1 VSFVM
6 RPAGERV
13 LANVLQV
20 VELARQYEADGGI
33 SFRGFVDALREAS
46 DRSASAEAPVLEEG
60 SDGVRLMT
68 VHKAKGLE
76 FPVVILADM
85 TCKLSRKDASRYI
98 DQARNLCAMPLAGC
112 SPADLLDHEDVEVA
126 RETAEG
132 VRLAYVAATRARDVL
147 VLPAIGDCEYDG
159 WFGTLN
165 AAIYPPPDIRRDP
178 QRAPGCPEFGKDT
191 VRTRPDGEPPRA
203 DTVRPGMYELHVGQ
217 GVSRATGEHVG
228 QGFSPA
234 NGEHVGQGVSRATG
248 EHVGQGV
255 SRATGEHVRQGFSP
269 ASGVDAPSTYRVIW
283 WSPSAL
289 KLDADPPFGL
299 RREDLIAKD
308 AGDAVVSEGRTAYDT
323 WALDRATAISNGSSP
338 SLQIRTVTE
347 FAHAG
352 EWPAGVAELPRVE
365 VIELPRDGERP
376 RGRRFGTLVHA
387 VLATAPLDADVTM
400 LRALATLE
408 GRILGAPD
416 HEMSAAAALAA
427 RVLAH
432 PLLAAARSAERAGT
446 CRREVPVTL
455 TLSDGRLLEGVVDLA
470 YEHEGA
476 WRVVDFKTDDDPHG
490 MLSVYSRQVGLY
502 AAALARVTTRTP
514 NGVVLVV

>member
-1 VSFVM
+1 M

-76 FPVVILADM
+76 FPVVILADI
-85 TCKLSRKDASRYI
+85 TCKLSRRDASRYI

-112 SPADLLDHEDVEVA
+112 SPADLLDHEDVEVG
-126 RETAEG
+126 RERAEG

-159 WFGTLN
+159 WFATLN
-165 AAIYPPPDIRRDP
+165 AAIYPPRDIRRDP
-178 QRAPGCPEFGKDT
+178 QPAPGCPEFGKDT

-203 DTVRPGMYELHVGQ
+203 DTVRPGMYELPVGQGFSPASSEHALQSVSPASDEHVLQSVSPPSDEHVGQ
-217 GVSRATGEHVG
+217 GFSPARGEHVG

-234 NGEHVGQGVSRATG
+234 SEEHRA
-248 EHVGQGV
+248 
-255 SRATGEHVRQGFSP
+255 
-269 ASGVDAPSTYRVIW
+269 YRVVW
-283 WSPSAL
+283 WGPSAL

-323 WALDRATAISNGSSP
+323 WSLDRATAIAHGSSP

-352 EWPAGVAELPRVE
+352 EWPAGVAELPPVE

-400 LRALATLE
+400 LHALATLE

-432 PLLAAARSAERAGT
+432 PLLAAARTAERAGK

-502 AAALARVTTRTP
+502 AAALARVTTAPPR
-514 NGVVLVV
+514 GVVLVV

>member
-1 VSFVM
+1 
-6 RPAGERV
+6 
-13 LANVLQV
+13 
-20 VELARQYEADGGI
+20 
-33 SFRGFVDALREAS
+33 
-46 DRSASAEAPVLEEG
+46 
-60 SDGVRLMT
+60 
-68 VHKAKGLE
+68 
-76 FPVVILADM
+76 M

-112 SPADLLDHEDVEVA
+112 SPADLLDHEAVEVA
-126 RETAEG
+126 REGAEG

-165 AAIYPPPDIRRDP
+165 AAIYPPPDIRRNP
-178 QRAPGCPEFGKDT
+178 QAARGCPEFGKDT

-203 DTVRPGMYELHVGQ
+203 DTVRPGLYEL
-217 GVSRATGEHVG
+217 HVG

-234 NGEHVGQGVSRATG
+234 TPEPGACSQE
-248 EHVGQGV
+248 
-255 SRATGEHVRQGFSP
+255 
-269 ASGVDAPSTYRVIW
+269 PSAYRVIW

-323 WALDRATAISNGSSP
+323 WSLDRATAIANGSSP

-347 FAHAG
+347 FAHSG
-352 EWPAGVAELPRVE
+352 EWPVGVAELPPVE
-365 VIELPRDGERP
+365 VVELPRDGERP

-432 PLLAAARSAERAGT
+432 PLLAAARSADGAGK

-455 TLSDGRLLEGVVDLA
+455 MLSDGRLLEGVVDLA
-470 YEHEGA
+470 YEHEGS
-476 WRVVDFKTDDDPHG
+476 WRVVDFKTDDDPRV
-490 MLSVYSRQVGLY
+490 MLSVYSRQVALY
-502 AAALARVTTRTP
+502 AAALARVTTEIPR
-514 NGVVLVV
+514 GVVLVV

>member
-1 VSFVM
+1 
-6 RPAGERV
+6 
-13 LANVLQV
+13 
-20 VELARQYEADGGI
+20 
-33 SFRGFVDALREAS
+33 
-46 DRSASAEAPVLEEG
+46 
-60 SDGVRLMT
+60 
-68 VHKAKGLE
+68 
-76 FPVVILADM
+76 
-85 TCKLSRKDASRYI
+85 
-98 DQARNLCAMPLAGC
+98 
-112 SPADLLDHEDVEVA
+112 
-126 RETAEG
+126 
-132 VRLAYVAATRARDVL
+132 
-147 VLPAIGDCEYDG
+147 
-159 WFGTLN
+159 
-165 AAIYPPPDIRRDP
+165 
-178 QRAPGCPEFGKDT
+178 
-191 VRTRPDGEPPRA
+191 
-203 DTVRPGMYELHVGQ
+203 
-217 GVSRATGEHVG
+217 
-228 QGFSPA
+228 
-234 NGEHVGQGVSRATG
+234 VSRATG

-323 WALDRATAISNGSSP
+323 WSLDRATAIANGSCP

-352 EWPAGVAELPRVE
+352 EWPAGVAELPPVE

-400 LRALATLE
+400 LHALATLE

-432 PLLAAARSAERAGT
+432 PLLAAARTAERAGK

-502 AAALARVTTRTP
+502 AAALARVTTATP
-514 NGVVLVV
+514 RGVVLVV

>member
-1 VSFVM
+1 
-6 RPAGERV
+6 
-13 LANVLQV
+13 
-20 VELARQYEADGGI
+20 
-33 SFRGFVDALREAS
+33 
-46 DRSASAEAPVLEEG
+46 
-60 SDGVRLMT
+60 
-68 VHKAKGLE
+68 
-76 FPVVILADM
+76 
-85 TCKLSRKDASRYI
+85 
-98 DQARNLCAMPLAGC
+98 
-112 SPADLLDHEDVEVA
+112 
-126 RETAEG
+126 
-132 VRLAYVAATRARDVL
+132 
-147 VLPAIGDCEYDG
+147 
-159 WFGTLN
+159 
-165 AAIYPPPDIRRDP
+165 
-178 QRAPGCPEFGKDT
+178 
-191 VRTRPDGEPPRA
+191 
-203 DTVRPGMYELHVGQ
+203 VGQ
-217 GVSRATGEHVG
+217 GFSPAGDEHVAQRVSGATGEHVG

-234 NGEHVGQGVSRATG
+234 T
-248 EHVGQGV
+248 
-255 SRATGEHVRQGFSP
+255 
-269 ASGVDAPSTYRVIW
+269 GVDAPSMYRVIW

-289 KLDADPPFGL
+289 NLDADPPFGL

-323 WALDRATAISNGSSP
+323 WALDRATAISNGSAP
-338 SLQIRTVTE
+338 SVQIRTVTE

-352 EWPAGVAELPRVE
+352 EWPAGVAELPPVE

-387 VLATAPLDADVTM
+387 VLATAPLDTDVIM

-408 GRILGAPD
+408 GRILGAPE

-476 WRVVDFKTDDDPHG
+476 WRVVDFKTDEDPRP

-502 AAALARVTTRTP
+502 AAALARVMATAPT
-514 NGVVLVV
+514 GVVLVV

>member
-1 VSFVM
+1 LQSVS
-6 RPAGERV
+6 P
-13 LANVLQV
+13 
-20 VELARQYEADGGI
+20 
-33 SFRGFVDALREAS
+33 AS
-46 DRSASAEAPVLEEG
+46 D
-60 SDGVRLMT
+60 
-68 VHKAKGLE
+68 
-76 FPVVILADM
+76 
-85 TCKLSRKDASRYI
+85 
-98 DQARNLCAMPLAGC
+98 
-112 SPADLLDHEDVEVA
+112 
-126 RETAEG
+126 
-132 VRLAYVAATRARDVL
+132 
-147 VLPAIGDCEYDG
+147 
-159 WFGTLN
+159 
-165 AAIYPPPDIRRDP
+165 
-178 QRAPGCPEFGKDT
+178 
-191 VRTRPDGEPPRA
+191 
-203 DTVRPGMYELHVGQ
+203 
-217 GVSRATGEHVG
+217 EHVG

-234 NGEHVGQGVSRATG
+234 NQEHRVL
-248 EHVGQGV
+248 
-255 SRATGEHVRQGFSP
+255 
-269 ASGVDAPSTYRVIW
+269 ASGSVCRAEALPHSAYRVIW
-283 WSPSAL
+283 WGPSAL

-323 WALDRATAISNGSSP
+323 WSLDRATAIANGSSP

-352 EWPAGVAELPRVE
+352 EWPAGVAELPPVE

-432 PLLAAARSAERAGT
+432 PLLAAARTAERAGK

-502 AAALARVTTRTP
+502 AAALARVTTATP
-514 NGVVLVV
+514 RGIVLVV

>member
-1 VSFVM
+1 M
-6 RPAGERV
+6 
-13 LANVLQV
+13 
-20 VELARQYEADGGI
+20 
-33 SFRGFVDALREAS
+33 
-46 DRSASAEAPVLEEG
+46 
-60 SDGVRLMT
+60 
-68 VHKAKGLE
+68 
-76 FPVVILADM
+76 
-85 TCKLSRKDASRYI
+85 
-98 DQARNLCAMPLAGC
+98 
-112 SPADLLDHEDVEVA
+112 
-126 RETAEG
+126 
-132 VRLAYVAATRARDVL
+132 
-147 VLPAIGDCEYDG
+147 
-159 WFGTLN
+159 
-165 AAIYPPPDIRRDP
+165 
-178 QRAPGCPEFGKDT
+178 
-191 VRTRPDGEPPRA
+191 
-203 DTVRPGMYELHVGQ
+203 
-217 GVSRATGEHVG
+217 
-228 QGFSPA
+228 
-234 NGEHVGQGVSRATG
+234 
-248 EHVGQGV
+248 
-255 SRATGEHVRQGFSP
+255 
-269 ASGVDAPSTYRVIW
+269 IW

-323 WALDRATAISNGSSP
+323 WSLDRATAIANGSSP

-352 EWPAGVAELPRVE
+352 EWPVGVAELPPVE
-365 VIELPRDGERP
+365 VVELPRDGERP

-432 PLLAAARSAERAGT
+432 PLLAAARSADGAGK

-455 TLSDGRLLEGVVDLA
+455 MLSDGRLLEGVVDLA

-476 WRVVDFKTDDDPHG
+476 WRVVDFKTDEDPRG